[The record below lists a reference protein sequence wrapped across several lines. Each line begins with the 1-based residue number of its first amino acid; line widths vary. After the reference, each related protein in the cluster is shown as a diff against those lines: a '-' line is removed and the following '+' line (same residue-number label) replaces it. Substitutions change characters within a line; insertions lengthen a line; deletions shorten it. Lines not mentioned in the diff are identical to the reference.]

1 MQSDVLWSSVEQ
13 LCHLLLAQP
22 NRFFGELHI
31 QTNRVIRALVY
42 NYRFVCL
49 TICLHLF
56 CHLLSFPLIRV
67 GPTIIYC
74 LYFYSFSIHF
84 HDHLA
89 TILNVT
95 VWPLSLLY
103 LFPFLLYLFLFHP
116 QKGTTSFTK
125 IPVSLCRSVAFQILL
140 WQNGKV
146 TKFHL
151 LNSVI
156 PIIPWIVFAHFLVPS
171 QHYIKK

>member
-56 CHLLSFPLIRV
+56 CHLLSFPLSV
-67 GPTIIYC
+67 PGTTIIYC

-103 LFPFLLYLFLFHP
+103 LFPFCFTCSFFIPKREQPPL
-116 QKGTTSFTK
+116 QKFPCRGVA
-125 IPVSLCRSVAFQILL
+125 VSLCRLSHFVVAK
-140 WQNGKV
+140 WQSDKV
-146 TKFHL
+146 L
-151 LNSVI
+151 S
-156 PIIPWIVFAHFLVPS
+156 S
-171 QHYIKK
+171 

>member
-56 CHLLSFPLIRV
+56 CHLLSFPSSV
-67 GPTIIYC
+67 SDTTIIYC

-84 HDHLA
+84 RDHLA

-95 VWPLSLLY
+95 VWSLSLLC
-103 LFPFLLYLFLFHP
+103 LFPFCFTCSFFIP
-116 QKGTTSFTK
+116 KREQPSFTK

-146 TKFHL
+146 TKFYL
-151 LNSVI
+151 LNSDI
-156 PIIPWIVFAHFLVPS
+156 ASFPSFLGS
-171 QHYIKK
+171 FLLIF